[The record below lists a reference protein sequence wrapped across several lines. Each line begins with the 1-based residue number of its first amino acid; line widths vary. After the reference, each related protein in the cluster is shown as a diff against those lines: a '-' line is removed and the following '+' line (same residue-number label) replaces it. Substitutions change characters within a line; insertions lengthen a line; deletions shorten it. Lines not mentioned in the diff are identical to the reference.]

1 MALLNLRFKMFLSFL
16 NRLRTS
22 TQWLGPVCVFTK
34 SVLAMFEKL
43 RYLKSV
49 LPPEARYGIDPVWRL
64 PDGVNHFSHQIV
76 YSLLLPNRS

>member
-1 MALLNLRFKMFLSFL
+1 MFLSFL

-64 PDGVNHFSHQIV
+64 PDGVNHFSAPNR
-76 YSLLLPNRS
+76 LLPLVTKPVLTSCA